1 MSRATKVAVA
11 AKVVVAASLALC
23 VASCACGRAESGE
36 AREHERF
43 EFESAGRTNDSEMY
57 GAHSWVMTDT
67 ETGRQ
72 WVVVRVSDGGA
83 AIAPLEVD
91 E

>member
-1 MSRATKVAVA
+1 MSRTTKVAVA

-23 VASCACGRAESGE
+23 VATCACGRAESVE

-43 EFESAGRTNDSEMY
+43 EFEGAVSTNVLYDTSAC
-57 GAHSWVMTDT
+57 VMTDT

-72 WVVVRVSDGGA
+72 WVVVRVGGGGA